1 VSADH
6 QDPVFDAET
15 FPEQLYLMAFG
26 DVREAVLKG
35 DFDSGYAHY
44 KAFGKQEIASGRRHS
59 PFKGG
64 PPGLA
69 RSVLPPAPSTDPV
82 PPAPPPQSLPG
93 AAGAI
98 PYTPPKPPRAKPAAA
113 AFSVPLYLATNPD
126 VAALI
131 EAGATP
137 SAEAHWQAQG
147 KAETEA
153 GLRPTLT
160 QDSLYTEPPPPPP
173 APDLEKFDG
182 ESYLLLYPDVLK
194 ALGPNPDAAR
204 AHYLHHGRFEARI
217 ACGLAPC
224 AAMQASPE
232 ALLQKPFG
240 LNIFAPFAA
249 VSGLGTAARNILRAI
264 ETTAIPFELHAFDVA
279 RGQARITAAA
289 RARAPRYRCNLILAN
304 ADQIAQLVSIY
315 EPGTFD
321 NAYNIAVWAWELA
334 AFRPDWQLSF
344 ASLDEIWTNSD
355 FEVASI
361 SATSPLPV
369 HKIRLPVEPAHAPP
383 REGRTLFG
391 IPQDRL
397 TFMAAFDAGSTSAR
411 KNPLAAV
418 EAFREAFTGEENVF
432 LIVKFHQTALEP
444 AITRQISR
452 ALRGADNVLVIADVL
467 TDRDMALLRAAC
479 DVFISPHRSEGFGLN
494 LAEFMALGKPVIAT
508 NYSGNLEF
516 FDEAVGY
523 PVDFDL
529 VEIATQSASYMPHY
543 IWAEPRRA
551 SLVAA
556 LRAVYENQSE
566 AWAKGRR
573 AAKRMKQGLRST
585 AIGADIVARLKT
597 LGMDGQ
603 KPNCLSW
610 FGKTRAM
617 TGAAPLRLLQ
627 PAARRAVIALGA
639 ERPVISLIVPV
650 YNVPAHLLQACVFSV
665 FAQTYPLW
673 ELCLYNDAS
682 TESGTLEVLQ
692 RLQGIDPRI
701 RIRHGVRN
709 LGIAGA
715 SNAAA
720 EMSTGA
726 WLAMLDNDDTL
737 HPDALLDI
745 AGAIVANPD
754 IDVIY
759 TDEDKIDEQGRR
771 IDTYFKPDW
780 SPEHL
785 ESVMYVLHLLVARKK
800 LFLELGGFRQIY
812 SGAQDYDLMLR
823 LSRKTQRIH
832 HIAKP
837 LYHWRAVAGSAAA
850 QVDAK
855 PYALDAG
862 FRALSDHVAARHGE
876 RAHVEKGLLP
886 GTFRVRRQILG
897 QPRVSL
903 LILTNNGELDLPGRG
918 RFHMV
923 DNLVDSILRRTAY
936 RNYEIVVVDN
946 SSLKPAQIDRFRG
959 LGVRVEN
966 YPGSVKPFNYSAK
979 ANYALRIC
987 RTEHLVYLNDDM
999 EVTDPDWLTALLEI
1013 SQDPEIGA
1021 VGGRL
1026 LHADGSVQHVGCV
1039 IGVNGGSVHVYHSY
1053 PGEFIGYN
1061 GFTHLIRNY
1070 SAVTGACFATRKS
1083 VLAQL
1088 GGFDESY
1095 AIDFNDIDLCL
1106 RLIEAGYRIVYT
1118 PYCTL
1123 FHFEGASAKRVS
1135 ANPDERKRFI
1145 ARWPRYMENDPHFNP
1160 NFSKRH
1166 FDFTSV

>member
-1 VSADH
+1 VSTDTP
-6 QDPVFDAET
+6 DPVFDAET

-35 DFDSGYAHY
+35 DFESGYAHY
-44 KAFGKQEIASGRRHS
+44 KAFGKLEIASGTRHS

-64 PPGLA
+64 PPGLS
-69 RSVLPPAPSTDPV
+69 RSILPTAPETDPV
-82 PPAPPPQSLPG
+82 PPAPPPQSL
-93 AAGAI
+93 AGALGAI
-98 PYTPPKPPRAKPAAA
+98 AYTSPKPARAKPASAP
-113 AFSVPLYLATNPD
+113 FSASLYLATNPD
-126 VAALI
+126 VPALI
-131 EAGATP
+131 AAGKAQ
-137 SAEAHWQAQG
+137 SAESHWQSEGRSQ
-147 KAETEA
+147 TEA

-160 QDSLYTEPPPPPP
+160 HDSLYADPAPPPPE
-173 APDLEKFDG
+173 PDLAKFDG

-194 ALGPNPDAAR
+194 ALGPDPVSAR

-217 ACGLAPC
+217 ACGLAPY
-224 AAMQASPE
+224 ATMQARPDV
-232 ALLQKPFG
+232 LLQKPFG
-240 LNIFAPFAA
+240 LNIYAPFAT

-264 ETTAIPFELHAFDVA
+264 ETTGIPFDLHAFDVS
-279 RGQARITAAA
+279 RGKARITPSAHA
-289 RARAPRYRCNLILAN
+289 RKPRYRCNLILAN
-304 ADQIAQLVSIY
+304 ADQIAQLISIY
-315 EPGTFD
+315 QPGTFD

-344 ASLDEIWTNSD
+344 APLDEIWTNSA
-355 FEVASI
+355 FECASI

-369 HKIRLPVEPAHAPP
+369 HKIRLPVEPDLAGA
-383 REGRTLFG
+383 REGRALFG
-391 IPQDRL
+391 IPHDRL
-397 TFMAAFDAGSTSAR
+397 TFMVAFDAGSTSAR
-411 KNPLAAV
+411 KNPLLAV
-418 EAFREAFTGEENVF
+418 EAFREAFSDQDNVF
-432 LIVKFHQTALEP
+432 LIVKFHQTSLEP
-444 AITRQISR
+444 GITRQISR

-467 TDRDMALLRAAC
+467 SDRDMSLLRDAC
-479 DVFISPHRSEGFGLN
+479 DVFVSPHRSEGFGLN

-516 FDEAVGY
+516 FDASVGY
-523 PVDFDL
+523 PVDYDL
-529 VEIATQSASYMPHY
+529 TEIATQSASYMPHY

-551 SLVAA
+551 SVVAA
-556 LRAVYENQSE
+556 LRAIHENQSG

-573 AAKRMKQGLRST
+573 AAKRLKDGFSY
-585 AIGADIVARLKT
+585 AAVGAGIVARLET
-597 LGMDGQ
+597 LGLNNE
-603 KPNCLSW
+603 KPACFAW
-610 FGKTRAM
+610 FGKTRGM

-627 PAARRAVIALGA
+627 PAQRQAVMTLGA
-639 ERPVISLIVPV
+639 DRPVISLIVPI
-650 YNVPAHLLQACVFSV
+650 YNVPAHLLQECVFSV
-665 FAQTYPLW
+665 FAQSYPLW

-682 TESGTLEVLQ
+682 TDPGTLEVLQ

-701 RIRHGVRN
+701 RIRHGTKN

-726 WLAMLDNDDTL
+726 WLAMLDNDDAL
-737 HPDALLDI
+737 HPDAMLEI
-745 AGAIVANPD
+745 ARALVADPS
-754 IDVIY
+754 IDVLY
-759 TDEDKIDEQGRR
+759 TDEDKIDAQGRK

-785 ESVMYVLHLLVARKK
+785 ESVMYVLHLLVVRKK
-800 LFLELGGFRQIY
+800 LFLELSGFRSAY

-823 LSRKTQRIH
+823 LSRRTQRIH

-837 LYHWRAVAGSAAA
+837 LYHWRAVPGSAAA

-855 PYALDAG
+855 PYALEAG
-862 FRALSDHVAARHGE
+862 LRALSDHVAARHGE
-876 RAHVEKGLLP
+876 RASVENGLLP

-903 LILTNNGELDLPGRG
+903 LILTNNVELDLPGRG

-936 RNYEIVVVDN
+936 RNYEVVVVDN
-946 SSLKPAQIDRFRG
+946 NSLKSAQLDRFRA

-979 ANYALRIC
+979 ANYALRVC

-999 EVTDPDWLTALLEI
+999 EVADPDWLTALLEI

-1021 VGGRL
+1021 VGARL
-1026 LHADGSVQHVGCV
+1026 LHADGTVQHVGCV

-1053 PGEFIGYN
+1053 PGEFVGYN

-1088 GGFDESY
+1088 GGFDEAY
-1095 AIDFNDIDLCL
+1095 ALDFNDIDLCL

-1135 ANPDERKRFI
+1135 ANPEERKRFI
-1145 ARWPRYMENDPHFNP
+1145 AAWPRYMENDPYFNP

-1166 FDFTSV
+1166 FDFTLA